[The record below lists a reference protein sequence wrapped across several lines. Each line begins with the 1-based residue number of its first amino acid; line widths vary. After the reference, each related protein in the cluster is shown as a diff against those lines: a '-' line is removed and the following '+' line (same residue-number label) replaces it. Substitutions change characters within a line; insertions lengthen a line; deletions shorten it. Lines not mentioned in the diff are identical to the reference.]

1 MCLSQPVSYECSVD
15 TTGAVDSLRWE
26 VLDTNNNL
34 VGNAITYDINQQL
47 GEARSIN
54 TINSNFTA
62 NITAS
67 AGPIVSVISFTPT
80 LSISGYTVKC
90 EARGSGPSTSVTCPI
105 TISGMLVKV
114 LLIILYN
121 IILNM

>member
-1 MCLSQPVSYECSVD
+1 MCLSQSVSYECSVD
-15 TTGAVDSLRWE
+15 TTGGADSLRWE
-26 VLDTNNNL
+26 VLDTNNDT
-34 VGNAITYDINQQL
+34 VDNAITYDKNQQL
-47 GEARSIN
+47 GEVRYIGSD
-54 TINSNFTA
+54 FTA
-62 NITAS
+62 IITAS

-105 TISGMLVKV
+105 TISGMLVKI